1 MRLLLREPHSGP
13 LNHLFGGIIMSMNKA
28 AKLWFVNVFSFVLF
42 SILTLTG
49 LINWLFVPRGG
60 GSEGGFAVHLRHF
73 LREVHEWAAL
83 MFIVMVI
90 IHLVLHWTHIKTNLQ
105 KYGIIK

>member
-1 MRLLLREPHSGP
+1 
-13 LNHLFGGIIMSMNKA
+13 MSMNKA
-28 AKLWFVNVFSFVLF
+28 AKLWIINVFSFVLF

-60 GSEGGFAVHLRHF
+60 GGQGGFLVLLRHF
-73 LREVHEWAAL
+73 LREVHEWTAL
-83 MFIVMVI
+83 LFIVMTL
-90 IHLVLHWTHIKTNLQ
+90 IHLILHWTYIKSNLQ